1 MRAALDTNVLIP
13 GLLWRGNPH
22 QCILA
27 AEAGLYEL
35 VMADP
40 ILEELREKLIEKF
53 GNTPQE
59 ADESALGLRRN
70 ATVVMLTGQ
79 SGWVPADPD
88 DDKFV
93 DAAIVGN
100 ADVIVSGDHHL
111 LKLGSLQGISILS
124 PRQFLDRLATAA
136 E

>member
-1 MRAALDTNVLIP
+1 MRAVLDTNVLIS

-22 QCILA
+22 RCIQA

-35 VMADP
+35 VSAHA
-40 ILEELREKLIEKF
+40 ILEETREKLVEKF
-53 GNTPQE
+53 GNTAEQAQE
-59 ADESALGLRRN
+59 SVEGLRHL
-70 ATVVMLTGQ
+70 ATLVTLTGQ
-79 SGWVPADPD
+79 SGWVPSDPD

-100 ADVIVSGDHHL
+100 AGVIVSGDHHL
-111 LKLGSLQGISILS
+111 LQLGTLQGIAVLS
-124 PRQFLDRLATAA
+124 ARQFLDRLARG

>member
-1 MRAALDTNVLIP
+1 MRAVLDTNVLIS

-27 AEAGLYEL
+27 AEACLYEL
-35 VMADP
+35 VLADP
-40 ILEELREKLIEKF
+40 FLQELREKLIEKF

-59 ADESALGLRRN
+59 ADESAMGLRRN

-79 SGWVPADPD
+79 SGWVPDDPD

-111 LKLGSLQGISILS
+111 LKLGSL
-124 PRQFLDRLATAA
+124 
-136 E
+136 